1 MLCEV
6 LLSLGEGG
14 IGDNF
19 VAGQYATVESW
30 TPLGSRAI
38 SEWEDGRLGGR
49 DDRERARVARHVP
62 RHERDQRLGVL
73 RAKGRCQGVRAVH
86 DHPQFVENNMLV
98 EGNPSVVPDVYED
111 DEIQAE
117 YPSELLDDMRFN
129 LENAQGE
136 NYMAQP
142 QVDDYL
148 NEQITQAL
156 LGNKEPRAALED
168 AYANIERL
176 YQDIGLI

>member
-1 MLCEV
+1 
-6 LLSLGEGG
+6 
-14 IGDNF
+14 
-19 VAGQYATVESW
+19 
-30 TPLGSRAI
+30 
-38 SEWEDGRLGGR
+38 
-49 DDRERARVARHVP
+49 
-62 RHERDQRLGVL
+62 
-73 RAKGRCQGVRAVH
+73 
-86 DHPQFVENNMLV
+86 
-98 EGNPSVVPDVYED
+98 
-111 DEIQAE
+111 
-117 YPSELLDDMRFN
+117 MRFN

-176 YQDIGLI
+176 YQDIGLIWGKYFYIYYVGRKKMTCVGNSTGCSYR

>member
-6 LLSLGEGG
+6 LSLGEGG

-30 TPLGSRAI
+30 TPLGSRAR
-38 SEWEDGRLGGR
+38 SANGKTVDSGAH
-49 DDRERARVARHVP
+49 DRRKGPSRAPRSKT

-136 NYMAQP
+136 N
-142 QVDDYL
+142 
-148 NEQITQAL
+148 
-156 LGNKEPRAALED
+156 
-168 AYANIERL
+168 
-176 YQDIGLI
+176 

>member
-6 LLSLGEGG
+6 LSLGEGG

-19 VAGQYATVESW
+19 VVAGQYATVRSW

-38 SEWEDGRLGGR
+38 SEWEDGRLGSARPPKGPESR
-49 DDRERARVARHVP
+49 ATFQDTNGISVSAFSERKDA
-62 RHERDQRLGVL
+62 
-73 RAKGRCQGVRAVH
+73 AKGVRAVH

-98 EGNPSVVPDVYED
+98 EGTPASSRTSTGRRDSGRVPL
-111 DEIQAE
+111 
-117 YPSELLDDMRFN
+117 ELLDDMRFN